1 MLFVDLF
8 SLLHL
13 FACVLVMGL
22 ASTSEQIV
30 EQEIFFQSAHATKQ
44 ANNSISHRVWS
55 NESEITNDNDDNNN
69 AHTTRAKDVS
79 LRALLAVVLLAFLLL
94 LLLAVCSFQIQIFI
108 VVLTHF
114 KLICTY

>member
-55 NESEITNDNDDNNN
+55 NESEITNDDDDNNN

-79 LRALLAVVLLAFLLL
+79 LRALLDVVLLAFL